1 MVPRIIWNTT
11 VWPVAALW
19 KLAAGGR
26 RGQQQQQQ
34 QQPPGHSAG
43 AQQLNLRVQLRP
55 HAEFGGAA
63 GGDSSSGAW
72 YVVRLRA
79 GAPRTIA
86 ALRDA
91 VRAKLSL
98 PHGCGVDVLD
108 TASRMVL
115 TDDEDVGALEDGAT
129 LEVAVAEEHE
139 KSA

>member
-11 VWPVAALW
+11 AWPVAALW

-26 RGQQQQQQ
+26 QQQQQQQ
-34 QQPPGHSAG
+34 QQPGQSVG

-55 HAEFGGAA
+55 RAEVDGAA
-63 GGDSSSGAW
+63 GGDGSSGAW
-72 YVVRLRA
+72 YAVRLRA

-98 PHGCGVDVLD
+98 PHDCGVDVRD
-108 TASRMVL
+108 AASRMVL
-115 TDDEDVGALEDGAT
+115 TDDEDVGALVDGAT